1 MKRHL
6 RFGIIGL
13 ALCLSSCITSK
24 KQVKDTTI
32 ATIIQSTLDTSTLF
46 RRAHVGIIVTEAT
59 DTLYAHQAE
68 KYFIPASTTKLFTFY
83 AGLLSL
89 PENLPGAYYQVKEDT
104 LFFWGTGEPTALHPD
119 FGNDRVYQWLRQ
131 QPHRVLVYS
140 DAHFKQAG
148 MGAGWAWDDFDA
160 DYSAE
165 TSALPLYGNVV
176 WTRMESGQLTI
187 QPKIFRSSFVD
198 EPTGKWIRRTWE
210 DNQFFIPTSV
220 YQSQQFQ
227 QEIPFRTSGALTQ
240 QFLMDTLQRWVSY
253 RPIPLPSVY
262 ETFSTQPA
270 DTVYRRMLWVSDNF
284 LAEQLLLM
292 CGPAWGTMGSTQGV
306 IDTLLAGP
314 LASLP
319 DRPRWV
325 DGSGLSRYNL
335 QTPRNLLYL
344 LGKLQDTLPI
354 DSLFHYLPSTHRPGT
369 LGTMRGSEPPYIFA
383 KSGSMSGVYNLAGFL
398 RTKTGRLL
406 RFAILT
412 NQFTQPVSAMRRE
425 VSLLLQKLY
434 EAES

>member
-1 MKRHL
+1 MRHVIL
-6 RFGIIGL
+6 GLLGLILGI
-13 ALCLSSCITSK
+13 SSCTTSK
-24 KQVKDTTI
+24 NVVKK
-32 ATIIQSTLDTSTLF
+32 ATVAQILQATLDTSHVF
-46 RRAHVGIIVTEAT
+46 RQAHLGISVAEGS

-148 MGAGWAWDDFDA
+148 MGSGWAWDDFDA

-176 WTRMESGQLTI
+176 WTQIKEGVLDI
-187 QPKIFRSSFVD
+187 QPRLFRSSFSN
-198 EPTGKWIRRTWE
+198 EPEGQWIRRTWE
-210 DNQFFIPTSV
+210 DNQFFVPTHLLNSAQ
-220 YQSQQFQ
+220 YQ
-227 QEIPFRTSGALTQ
+227 QEIPFKTSGALTQ

-262 ETFSTQPA
+262 ETFRSQPV

-292 CGPAWGTMGSTQGV
+292 CGPAWGQIGTTRGI
-306 IDTLLAGP
+306 IDTLLRGP
-314 LASLP
+314 LAGLP

-335 QTPRNLLYL
+335 QTPRNLLHL
-344 LGKLQDTLPI
+344 LGKLQEKLPL

-369 LGTMRGSEPPYIFA
+369 LRTLAGSESPYLYA

-412 NQFTQPVSAMRRE
+412 NQFTVPVSTMRRE
-425 VSLLLQKLY
+425 VSQLLQKLY
-434 EAES
+434 EADT